1 MSAVEAL
8 PSQSLASPPS
18 LAARD
23 AAHGL
28 FERHQSRIL
37 GFCVRRLSTRE
48 EAEDAVQTVF
58 VNALRAL
65 QRGVVPISEEAWLFK
80 IAENVCRET
89 HRANGRRRLREVSEP
104 EDLADP
110 VAGDAVV
117 VSDTARELIAAL
129 DTLPGNQ
136 RRALLLRE
144 WRGLS
149 YKEIAT
155 DLRCT
160 LGAVET
166 LIFRARR
173 NMAQA
178 LSQTKTRI
186 AGLLDFGS
194 LVGAL
199 KAMFGGATVAKVAAA
214 AVVVTVATLPAGDA
228 PLAAATKQVAVLP
241 TPAKE
246 MPSAVTTSGGR
257 AVVPRTVAG
266 SRADRQTG
274 DTQSSKGKTAPPGSR
289 KVIQGAPAQS
299 QPGAS
304 GEAPAIQA
312 PVAPNPQQT
321 PLITPPSVQ
330 VPPPPVVEVPQ
341 VPELPELP
349 VELPELPTE
358 IQVPELP
365 VPPELPVQLPSKIEV
380 PQLPKLP

>member
-8 PSQSLASPPS
+8 PSQSSTSPPD

-28 FERHQSRIL
+28 YERHSSKIL
-37 GFCVRRLSTRE
+37 GFCIRRLSTRE

-89 HRANGRRRLREVSEP
+89 HRTNGRRRLREVSEL
-104 EDLADP
+104 EDVADP
-110 VAGDAVV
+110 IARDPVEGN
-117 VSDTARELIAAL
+117 DTARELIAAL
-129 DTLPGNQ
+129 DTLPDNQ

-160 LGAVET
+160 VGAVET

-186 AGLLDFGS
+186 AGLLDLGS
-194 LVGAL
+194 LAGVL
-199 KAMFGGATVAKVAAA
+199 KTLFGGATAAKIAAAA
-214 AVVVTVATLPAGDA
+214 AVVTVVTLPVGDA
-228 PLAAATKQVAVLP
+228 PQAAPKERAVTTTPVAQLPSRAPSRDRTAVLP
-241 TPAKE
+241 
-246 MPSAVTTSGGR
+246 SGI
-257 AVVPRTVAG
+257 PG
-266 SRADRQTG
+266 SRAGKKPASTNRQAAPSG
-274 DTQSSKGKTAPPGSR
+274 PRKTAP
-289 KVIQGAPAQS
+289 GAPSQS
-299 QPGAS
+299 QSSRNEQAPATQAPGAS
-304 GEAPAIQA
+304 KAQE
-312 PVAPNPQQT
+312 T

-330 VPPPPVVEVPQ
+330 APRPPVVEPPQVPQ
-341 VPELPELP
+341 PPELPEVPELP
-349 VELPELPTE
+349 VQLPTE
-358 IQVPELP
+358 IQVPEVP
-365 VPPELPVQLPSKIEV
+365 VPPGLPVQLPTEIQV
-380 PQLPKLP
+380 PQLP

>member
-8 PSQSLASPPS
+8 PSQSSTSPPS

-28 FERHQSRIL
+28 FERHQSKIL

-89 HRANGRRRLREVSEP
+89 HRTNGRRRLREVSDP
-104 EDLADP
+104 EDVADP
-110 VAGDAVV
+110 VARDPVLG
-117 VSDTARELIAAL
+117 SDTARELIAAL
-129 DTLPGNQ
+129 DTLPDTQ

-160 LGAVET
+160 VGAVET

-178 LSQTKTRI
+178 LSQTKTRL
-186 AGLLDFGS
+186 AGLLDLGS
-194 LVGAL
+194 LAGAL
-199 KAMFGGATVAKVAAA
+199 KTLFGGATVAKVAAA
-214 AVVVTVATLPAGDA
+214 AAVVTVATLPAGDA
-228 PLAAATKQVAVLP
+228 PQVAAA
-241 TPAKE
+241 E
-246 MPSAVTTSGGR
+246 R
-257 AVVPRTVAG
+257 AVVVPNTATQMPPATTDLAERAIPPTVVAG
-266 SRADRQTG
+266 SRADKQLVG
-274 DTQSSKGKTAPPGSR
+274 SKRGQVRGGPSWPGKAAP
-289 KVIQGAPAQS
+289 GAPSQS
-299 QPGAS
+299 QPGQSEQPPATPSPGAS
-304 GEAPAIQA
+304 NAQE
-312 PVAPNPQQT
+312 T
-321 PLITPPSVQ
+321 PLITPPGVQ
-330 VPPPPVVEVPQ
+330 APPPPVVEVPQ

-349 VELPELPTE
+349 TE
-358 IQVPELP
+358 VQVPELP
-365 VPPELPVQLPSKIEV
+365 VPPELPVQLPTEIRL
-380 PQLPKLP
+380 PQLP

>member
-1 MSAVEAL
+1 M
-8 PSQSLASPPS
+8 
-18 LAARD
+18 
-23 AAHGL
+23 
-28 FERHQSRIL
+28 
-37 GFCVRRLSTRE
+37 
-48 EAEDAVQTVF
+48 QTVF

-110 VAGDAVV
+110 VARDAVV
-117 VSDTARELIAAL
+117 GSDTARELIAAL
-129 DTLPGNQ
+129 DTLPDNQ

-160 LGAVET
+160 VGAVET

-186 AGLLDFGS
+186 AGLLDLGS
-194 LVGAL
+194 LAGAL
-199 KAMFGGATVAKVAAA
+199 KTIFGGATVAKIAAA
-214 AVVVTVATLPAGDA
+214 AAVVTVATLPAGDA
-228 PLAAATKQVAVLP
+228 PQATAAKHGAVGPGRRRRRCSPRRMPKAWRWRLAPSCRLSRGQAAERLTERRSRPYRQ
-241 TPAKE
+241 
-246 MPSAVTTSGGR
+246 GR
-257 AVVPRTVAG
+257 ARPLPARRR
-266 SRADRQTG
+266 SRSPVT
-274 DTQSSKGKTAPPGSR
+274 SR
-289 KVIQGAPAQS
+289 EAPATQA
-299 QPGAS
+299 PGAS
-304 GEAPAIQA
+304 NAPE
-312 PVAPNPQQT
+312 T

-330 VPPPPVVEVPQ
+330 VPPPPVVELPQVPQ

-349 VELPELPTE
+349 VQLPTE

-365 VPPELPVQLPSKIEV
+365 VSPGLPVQLPTEIQV
-380 PQLPKLP
+380 PQLP

>member
-8 PSQSLASPPS
+8 PSQSSASPHS

-28 FERHQSRIL
+28 FERHQSKIL
-37 GFCVRRLSTRE
+37 GFCLRRLNTRE

-89 HRANGRRRLREVSEP
+89 HRANGRRRLCEVSEP

-110 VAGDAVV
+110 VARDGVV
-117 VSDTARELIAAL
+117 VSDTARELMAAL

-160 LGAVET
+160 VGAVET

-186 AGLLDFGS
+186 AGLLDLGS
-194 LVGAL
+194 LVGAF
-199 KAMFGGATVAKVAAA
+199 KAVFGGATAAKIAAA
-214 AVVVTVATLPAGDA
+214 AAVVTVATLPAGDA
-228 PLAAATKQVAVLP
+228 PQASVTKQ
-241 TPAKE
+241 
-246 MPSAVTTSGGR
+246 
-257 AVVPRTVAG
+257 AVVPAPSAQVP
-266 SRADRQTG
+266 SRAPSVDEAVAPRAVIGARADKQPGTE
-274 DTQSSKGKTAPPGSR
+274 KGKAAPSGSR
-289 KVIQGAPAQS
+289 KVAPPDTPSQS
-299 QPGAS
+299 EPGAS
-304 GEAPAIQA
+304 EEA
-312 PVAPNPQQT
+312 PVAQSPVTPNTQET

-330 VPPPPVVEVPQ
+330 VPPPPIVELPQ
-341 VPELPELP
+341 VPELP
-349 VELPELPTE
+349 VELPELPVQLPTE
-358 IQVPELP
+358 IQVPQLP
-365 VPPELPVQLPSKIEV
+365 VPVQLPVQLPSEIQL
-380 PQLPKLP
+380 PQLP

>member
-8 PSQSLASPPS
+8 PSQSSASPPS

-28 FERHQSRIL
+28 FERHQSKIL
-37 GFCVRRLSTRE
+37 GFCVRRLNTRE

-80 IAENVCRET
+80 IAENVCLET

-110 VAGDAVV
+110 VARDEVV
-117 VSDTARELIAAL
+117 ESDTARELIAAL
-129 DTLPGNQ
+129 DTLPGSQ

-160 LGAVET
+160 VGAVET

-186 AGLLDFGS
+186 AGLLDLGS
-194 LVGAL
+194 LVGAF
-199 KAMFGGATVAKVAAA
+199 KAVFGGATAAKIAAA
-214 AVVVTVATLPAGDA
+214 AAVVTVATLPAGDA
-228 PLAAATKQVAVLP
+228 PQASVTKQ
-241 TPAKE
+241 
-246 MPSAVTTSGGR
+246 
-257 AVVPRTVAG
+257 AVVPAPSAQVPSRAPSVDRAVAPRAVAG
-266 SRADRQTG
+266 ARADKQPAIG
-274 DTQSSKGKTAPPGSR
+274 KGKVARSGSR
-289 KVIQGAPAQS
+289 KIAPAAPSQS

-304 GEAPAIQA
+304 GEAPAGQS
-312 PVAPNPQQT
+312 PVNAQET
-321 PLITPPSVQ
+321 PLVTPPSVQ
-330 VPPPPVVEVPQ
+330 VPPPPVVELPQ

-349 VELPELPTE
+349 VQLPELPVQLPTE

-365 VPPELPVQLPSKIEV
+365 VPPGLPVQLPTEIQV
-380 PQLPKLP
+380 PQLP

>member
-1 MSAVEAL
+1 MSAVEAF
-8 PSQSLASPPS
+8 PSQSSASPPS

-37 GFCVRRLSTRE
+37 GFCLRRLSSRE

-89 HRANGRRRLREVSEP
+89 HRTNGRRRLREVSEP

-110 VAGDAVV
+110 VARDPVLGN
-117 VSDTARELIAAL
+117 DTARELVAAL
-129 DTLPGNQ
+129 DSLPDNQ

-155 DLRCT
+155 DLRVT
-160 LGAVET
+160 VGAVET

-186 AGLLDFGS
+186 ASVLDLGW
-194 LVGAL
+194 LAGAF
-199 KAMFGGATVAKVAAA
+199 KTVFGGATAVKIAAA
-214 AVVVTVATLPAGDA
+214 AAVVTVATLPAGDA
-228 PLAAATKQVAVLP
+228 PQSAANERPVAVTPLAQLPAGAPSRDRTAVLP
-241 TPAKE
+241 LT
-246 MPSAVTTSGGR
+246 
-257 AVVPRTVAG
+257 VPG
-266 SRADRQTG
+266 SRAEKKSTSTKRRA
-274 DTQSSKGKTAPPGSR
+274 SSGQRRTVPEAPPS
-289 KVIQGAPAQS
+289 QSEQAPAPQA
-299 QPGAS
+299 PGAS
-304 GEAPAIQA
+304 SALE
-312 PVAPNPQQT
+312 T
-321 PLITPPSVQ
+321 PLVTTPSVQ
-330 VPPPPVVEVPQ
+330 VPPAPVQLPQ
-341 VPELPELP
+341 LP
-349 VELPELPTE
+349 VQLPTE

-365 VPPELPVQLPSKIEV
+365 VPPELPVQLPSEIEV
-380 PQLPKLP
+380 PQLP

>member
-8 PSQSLASPPS
+8 HSQSSTSAPS
-18 LAARD
+18 LAVRD

-28 FERHQSRIL
+28 FERHHNKIL

-89 HRANGRRRLREVSEP
+89 HRSNGRRRLREVSEP
-104 EDLADP
+104 EDFADP
-110 VAGDAVV
+110 VARDGAAM
-117 VSDTARELIAAL
+117 SDTARGLISAL
-129 DTLPGNQ
+129 DTLPENQ

-149 YKEIAT
+149 YKEIAN

-160 LGAVET
+160 VGAVET

-178 LSQTKTRI
+178 LSQTKTRL
-186 AGLLDFGS
+186 AGLLDLGS

-199 KAMFGGATVAKVAAA
+199 KTVFGGATVAKVAAA
-214 AVVVTVATLPAGDA
+214 AAVVTVVALPAGDA
-228 PLAAATKQVAVLP
+228 PQASSSKQVPVVP
-241 TPAKE
+241 TSAKE
-246 MPSAVTTSGGR
+246 LPSEATTSASGIVAPH
-257 AVVPRTVAG
+257 AVPG
-266 SRADRQTG
+266 SRADKQPRRPG
-274 DTQSSKGKTAPPGSR
+274 SGKPASSSR
-289 KVIQGAPAQS
+289 KVA
-299 QPGAS
+299 PGAES
-304 GEAPAIQA
+304 QSAPTEETPATQS
-312 PVAPNPQQT
+312 PGSSNTRET

-330 VPPPPVVEVPQ
+330 VPPPPVVELPQ

-349 VELPELPTE
+349 VQVPELPVQLPTE
-358 IQVPELP
+358 LQVPELP
-365 VPPELPVQLPSKIEV
+365 VPPELPVQLPTEV
-380 PQLPKLP
+380 QLPELP